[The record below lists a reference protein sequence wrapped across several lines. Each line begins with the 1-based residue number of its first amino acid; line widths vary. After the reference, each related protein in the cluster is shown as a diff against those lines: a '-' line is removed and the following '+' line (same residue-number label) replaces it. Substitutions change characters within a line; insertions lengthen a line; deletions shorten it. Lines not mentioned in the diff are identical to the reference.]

1 MLKRNT
7 KYYLL
12 QGIIISIVALICL
25 LGYAVTQSLSVA
37 EDTYND
43 NLDYV
48 SYEILTD
55 NVMPVSTEEEQTPMD
70 IIRPYTDNTVEIG
83 KSYYDYEAEEKSQE
97 DAIIYYEN
105 TYIQNTGVDYVSEN
119 VFEVNAIADG
129 TVLSVTTDDIVGT
142 TIKIEHNNEMISVYQ
157 SVNDVKVKEK
167 DQVTQGQVI
176 ATSGTNNISSDLGNH
191 LHFEL
196 YNKNI
201 LVNPEDFFANNEG
214 N

>member
-1 MLKRNT
+1 MLKGNT

-25 LGYAVTQSLSVA
+25 LGYAVTQSLSVT

-55 NVMPVSTEEEQTPMD
+55 NVMPVSTEEEQTPMG

>member
-1 MLKRNT
+1 MLKGNT

-12 QGIIISIVALICL
+12 QGIIVSIVALICL
-25 LGYAVTQSLSVA
+25 LGYAVTQSLSVT

-55 NVMPVSTEEEQTPMD
+55 NVMPVSTEEEQTPMG

>member
-1 MLKRNT
+1 MLKGNT

-55 NVMPVSTEEEQTPMD
+55 NVMPVSTEEEQTPMG

>member
-25 LGYAVTQSLSVA
+25 LGYAVTQSLSVT

-55 NVMPVSTEEEQTPMD
+55 NVMPVSTEEEQTPMG

>member
-55 NVMPVSTEEEQTPMD
+55 NVMPVSTEEEQTPMG

>member
-176 ATSGTNNISSDLGNH
+176 ATSGTNNISSNLGNH

>member
-55 NVMPVSTEEEQTPMD
+55 NVMPVSTEEEQTPMG

-142 TIKIEHNNEMISVYQ
+142 TIKIEHNKKS
-157 SVNDVKVKEK
+157 
-167 DQVTQGQVI
+167 
-176 ATSGTNNISSDLGNH
+176 
-191 LHFEL
+191 
-196 YNKNI
+196 
-201 LVNPEDFFANNEG
+201 EG
-214 N
+214 W

>member
-12 QGIIISIVALICL
+12 QGVIISIVALICL

>member
-25 LGYAVTQSLSVA
+25 LGYAVTKSLSVA

-55 NVMPVSTEEEQTPMD
+55 NVMPVSTEEDQTSTD

>member
-105 TYIQNTGVDYVSEN
+105 TYIQNTGIDYVSEN

>member
-1 MLKRNT
+1 MLKGNT